1 MYLHQRKNWWEF
13 QYDREAVMNRL
24 GPVRAAQ
31 GLMLGRMAS
40 LGFDFQDEAMLATMS
55 LELVRSCEIEGE
67 ALNLTEV
74 RSSIARRLGINA
86 AGFVP
91 ASRYV
96 DGIVEMLMDA
106 TQHYDAPLSD
116 ERLFGWHNVL
126 FPTGMSG
133 LYSIE
138 VGKYRSGEMQVVS
151 GPMGYEKVH
160 YEAPEPWRVPEEMR
174 RFIDW
179 VNTESALDAV
189 LKAGIA
195 HIWFVSIH
203 PFDDGNGRITRA
215 LTDMLLAR
223 SEKSP
228 KRFYS
233 MSNEMKLQ
241 QNEYY
246 DILESTQR
254 GDGDIT
260 EWILWFL
267 DCFGKALS
275 STEDTLSAVLAK
287 SRFWEAHRKVAVNE
301 RQRKIINMQFDGFF
315 GKLTTGKWAKIGKC
329 STDTALNDIRD
340 LVSKGMLKRNDEGG
354 RSTNYSLVTD

>member
-13 QYDREAVMNRL
+13 QYDKGAVMNKL

-40 LGFDFQDEAMLATMS
+40 LGFDFQGEAILATMS

-67 ALNLTEV
+67 TLNLNEV

-86 AGFVP
+86 AGLAP

-106 TQHYDAPLSD
+106 TQRYDEPLSD

-126 FPTGMSG
+126 FPTGRSG

-160 YEAPEPWRVPEEMR
+160 YEAPEPGRIPEEMR

-179 VNTESALDAV
+179 VNTENALDAV

-223 SEKSP
+223 SEKSS

-246 DILESTQR
+246 DILERTQK

-287 SRFWEAHRKVAVNE
+287 SRFWEAHRNVAVNE

-340 LVSKGMLKRNDEGG
+340 LVSKGMLKRNGEGG